1 MNSSTVPEYL
11 LIGEFS
17 RETGYT
23 APHLREL
30 EDQGVVK
37 PLRTPSGV
45 RLYHRDLV
53 APMKERRER
62 YKHQADELEAVARR
76 A

>member
-1 MNSSTVPEYL
+1 M
-11 LIGEFS
+11 IGEFS
-17 RETGYT
+17 AATGYSEG
-23 APHLREL
+23 HLREL
-30 EDQGVVK
+30 EDQGVVM

-62 YKHQADELEAVARR
+62 NRQHRAEPEAVARR

>member
-45 RLYHRDLV
+45 RLVSGSGNAVGFGRLKNRDV
-53 APMKERRER
+53 SRGA
-62 YKHQADELEAVARR
+62 A
-76 A
+76 